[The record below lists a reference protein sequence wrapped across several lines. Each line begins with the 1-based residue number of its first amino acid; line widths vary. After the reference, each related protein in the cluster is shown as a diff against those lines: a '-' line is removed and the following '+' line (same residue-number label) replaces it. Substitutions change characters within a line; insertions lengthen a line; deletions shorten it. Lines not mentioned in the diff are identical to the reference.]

1 MNNIDNK
8 RILLKLSGEL
18 FGRGS
23 VDPDR
28 VYSFAEELK
37 AALNREIE
45 MAIVV
50 GGGNI
55 LRGGAYSGK
64 GYDRASCDYMGMI
77 ATVINAQALKIAL
90 DRLEVPAEVMTAF
103 GVRGVGEEF
112 DRLRARE
119 HLERGSVLILA
130 GGTGNPYFTT
140 DTAAA
145 LRAAQIGADVIYKGT
160 KVDGVYDSDPVEDRN
175 AKKFESLTYTEVL
188 EKDLKVMDSMAIAFC
203 RENSIPI
210 FVFNITREGNLRKAV
225 RGNVPGTLIKGGA
238 DGIC

>member
-1 MNNIDNK
+1 MNKIDRK

-18 FGRGS
+18 FGSGS

-28 VYSFAEELK
+28 VYGFAEEL
-37 AALNREIE
+37 AAAINGEAEI
-45 MAIVV
+45 AVVV

-55 LRGGAYSGK
+55 LRGGAYSEK
-64 GYDRASCDYMGMI
+64 GYDRGSCDYMGMI

-90 DRLEVPAEVMTAF
+90 DRLEVPAVVMTAF
-103 GVRGVGEEF
+103 SVRGVGEEF
-112 DRLRARE
+112 DPFRARE
-119 HLERGSVLILA
+119 CLERGSVLILA

-160 KVDGVYDSDPVEDRN
+160 KVDGVYDSDPVKNEN
-175 AKKFESLTYTEVL
+175 ARKFDFLTYTEVL
-188 EKDLKVMDSMAIAFC
+188 TNDLKVMDSMAVAFC
-203 RENSIPI
+203 RENSIPV
-210 FVFNITREGNLRKAV
+210 FVFNIIREGNLEKAV
-225 RGNVPGTLIKGGA
+225 QGNAPGTLIKGGA